1 MYKNI
6 IIGKKVVLFDL
17 DGTIVNNE
25 PMWQLAFSNVMSRE
39 GIYLE
44 AYKELVRAS
53 GVPNSLKWN
62 SILQTIQPKSGK
74 TSEQLTKDTSDEY
87 LKILEDSEM
96 ETRDGFW
103 DLVFFLKQE
112 KGFKLGLVTNSGKE
126 VAEKILVKVGIS
138 ETFDF
143 KVFGDD
149 VKKLKPDPETY
160 KTALKLAGASA
171 KEALAFEDSPT
182 GAAAAENAGIDLIV
196 IWDGVTSKGLFPQ
209 ETIFF
214 LQDFEGLANNL
225 ELTFEEAFRDF
236 QKTVLQ
242 TPEEDVSQQTQKQPR

>member
-6 IIGKKVVLFDL
+6 IVGKKVVLFDL

-25 PMWQLAFSNVMSRE
+25 PMWQLAFTNVMSRE

-44 AYKELVRAS
+44 AYKDLVRAP
-53 GVPNSLKWN
+53 GVPNSLKWR

-74 TSEQLTKDTSDEY
+74 TPEQLTKDTNDEY
-87 LKILEDSEM
+87 LKILEDGEL

-103 DLVFFLKQE
+103 DLSFYLKQE
-112 KGFKLGLVTNSGKE
+112 KGFKLGLVTNSGKD
-126 VAEKILVKVGIS
+126 VAEKILAKIGIS

-209 ETIFF
+209 KTIFF

-225 ELTFEEAFRDF
+225 ELTFEEAFKDF
-236 QKTVLQ
+236 QKRVLQ
-242 TPEEDVSQQTQKQPR
+242 IPEEDINQQTQKQPR